1 LFPRVAETTT
11 APNNRAIV
19 YSGKPQRE
27 RPRENEFMPVV
38 SKAQNAAMHSA
49 AEGKS
54 TLGIP
59 KSVGQEFTADQA
71 PGSVKKLPARVH
83 KMAKRGMIS
92 AKANKKHLG
101 KYGGNDQE
109 GIDASSR

>member
-1 LFPRVAETTT
+1 MAETTA
-11 APNNRAIV
+11 APNNRAVI
-19 YSGKPQRE
+19 YRGKPQRE
-27 RPRENEFMPVV
+27 RPRENEFMPVA

-49 AEGKS
+49 ASGNS

-83 KMAKRGMIS
+83 KMAKRGLIS
-92 AKANKKHLG
+92 AKASKKHLG
-101 KYGGNDQE
+101 KYGGNDQQP
-109 GIDASSR
+109 IDASSR